1 MEFLNTFESILYFGK
16 IVKIN
21 LVFMKKY
28 SFSVL
33 FLNFIEKLYYTKKR
47 QHSLNSNKT
56 SVISATFA
64 VAARKKKDKKHEK
77 TRKTHFLPVFHQ
89 NLETVAKLNIF

>member
-1 MEFLNTFESILYFGK
+1 MKFLNTFESILYFGK

-21 LVFMKKY
+21 LVFMKNY

-33 FLNFIEKLYYTKKR
+33 FCEFHLKTLLQKNR

-64 VAARKKKDKKHEK
+64 VAARKKKTKNTKKAL
-77 TRKTHFLPVFHQ
+77 KTHFLPVFHQ
-89 NLETVAKLNIF
+89 NLEMVEELNIF

>member
-1 MEFLNTFESILYFGK
+1 MKFLNTFESILYFGK

-21 LVFMKKY
+21 LVFMKNY

-33 FLNFIEKLYYTKKR
+33 FCEFHLKTLLQKKR
-47 QHSLNSNKT
+47 QHSLNSNKM

-64 VAARKKKDKKHEK
+64 VAARKKKTKKHEK
-77 TRKTHFLPVFHQ
+77 SLKNALFACFSPKSRNGRGT
-89 NLETVAKLNIF
+89 

>member
-21 LVFMKKY
+21 LVFMKNY

-33 FLNFIEKLYYTKKR
+33 FCEFHRKTVLQEKR
-47 QHSLNSNKT
+47 QHSLKQQQNECYFGN
-56 SVISATFA
+56 ISCSSQE
-64 VAARKKKDKKHEK
+64 KIDKKHEK
-77 TRKTHFLPVFHQ
+77 SLKNALFACFSSKSRNSSKT
-89 NLETVAKLNIF
+89 

>member
-21 LVFMKKY
+21 LVFMKNY

-33 FLNFIEKLYYTKKR
+33 FCEFHLKTLLQKKR
-47 QHSLNSNKT
+47 QHSLNSNKM

-64 VAARKKKDKKHEK
+64 VAARKKRQK
-77 TRKTHFLPVFHQ
+77 TRK
-89 NLETVAKLNIF
+89 KLKKRTF

>member
-21 LVFMKKY
+21 LVFMKNY

-33 FLNFIEKLYYTKKR
+33 FCEFHRKTLLQKNR

-56 SVISATFA
+56 SVISATSA
-64 VAARKKKDKKHEK
+64 VAGRKNPLKNTK
-77 TRKTHFLPVFHQ
+77 
-89 NLETVAKLNIF
+89 NA